1 MTTSSVLEDYLTKLH
16 DIENDTITI
25 TSSSG
30 TPTTYSYLTS
40 LTATTVSG
48 STLTINGTN
57 ASSWSNV
64 SIDSTFKW
72 SASEEWVDCF
82 PDFDRIQ
89 SMCEEYP
96 GLKIVFEK
104 FKTTYLLVK
113 NHYDTPEDQRPKP

>member
-1 MTTSSVLEDYLTKLH
+1 MTTSSVLEDYLTKLR

-30 TPTTYSYLTS
+30 TPTTYSYLTPS
-40 LTATTVSG
+40 T
-48 STLTINGTN
+48 TLTINGTN